1 VPKAEKVVNPSKVFK
16 ANSEVELR
24 ELKAEHLNGSK
35 ATVVSYDRE
44 AGRYAVLLAE
54 SGKSIKIKP
63 ENLFSCTAQELSAL
77 EEVVESRTTS
87 KENVPASTGNKVS
100 SVAESAVSPVADLKI
115 TSTVS
120 LDSKNNVVI
129 VKVKLPMFESSAG
142 IKLQVSKSDLVLT
155 YGEGD
160 DEVVRAEF
168 PTLTQPNA
176 AVSKFF
182 KKSKTMKISIP
193 VHGKQ

>member
-1 VPKAEKVVNPSKVFK
+1 MPKAEKIVNPSKVFK
-16 ANSEVELR
+16 AHSEVELR
-24 ELKAEHLNGSK
+24 ELKADHLNGSK

-44 AGRYAVLLAE
+44 ADRYAVLLVE
-54 SGKSIKIKP
+54 SGKIIKIKP
-63 ENLFSCTAQELSAL
+63 ENLFSCTAQELSAPK
-77 EEVVESRTTS
+77 EVVESRTTS
-87 KENVPASTGNKVS
+87 KENVPESTGNKVS
-100 SVAESAVSPVADLKI
+100 PAAESVVSPVFEI

-120 LDSKNNVVI
+120 LDSKNNVVV

-155 YGEGD
+155 YGEG
-160 DEVVRAEF
+160 EGEFVRAEF

-182 KKSKTMKISIP
+182 KKSKTLKISIP
-193 VHGKQ
+193 VDGKQ

>member
-1 VPKAEKVVNPSKVFK
+1 M
-16 ANSEVELR
+16 ELR
-24 ELKAEHLNGSK
+24 ELKADHINGSK

-54 SGKSIKIKP
+54 SGKIIKIKP
-63 ENLFSCTAQELSAL
+63 ENLFSCTAQELSAPK
-77 EEVVESRTTS
+77 EVVESRTTS
-87 KENVPASTGNKVS
+87 KENVSASTGNKVS
-100 SVAESAVSPVADLKI
+100 SVAEGAVTPVAELKI

-120 LDSKNNVVI
+120 LDSKNNVVV
-129 VKVKLPMFESSAG
+129 VKVKLPMCESSAG

-155 YGEGD
+155 YGEG
-160 DEVVRAEF
+160 EGELIRAEF

-182 KKSKTMKISIP
+182 KKSKTLKISIP
-193 VHGKQ
+193 VDGKQ